1 MLPSTMISRAGV
13 VMFSV
18 LLCSA
23 CANTTATAPPPTSGA
38 AEDPSLVRIQP
49 NPTPESPPKPLSIS
63 LESRR
68 DMLRS
73 CLQGS
78 SGKVNVMVT
87 RTENTVHLG
96 FAPDVS
102 LDPTMRHCLLE
113 TLSTVDLEEVGGNV
127 GGTTIKPTGYT
138 SVIQVSW

>member
-1 MLPSTMISRAGV
+1 MSRAGV
-13 VMFSV
+13 VMISV

-23 CANTTATAPPPTSGA
+23 CASTTATAPPPSSAA
-38 AEDPSLVRIQP
+38 AEDPSLVRLPQRKAEDP
-49 NPTPESPPKPLSIS
+49 SKPLSIS

-73 CLQGS
+73 CLAGS

-87 RTENTVHLG
+87 RVDNSIHLG

>member
-1 MLPSTMISRAGV
+1 MIFA
-13 VMFSV
+13 

-23 CANTTATAPPPTSGA
+23 CANTTATAPPASPGA
-38 AEDPSLVRIQP
+38 VEDPSLVRIQP
-49 NPTPESPPKPLSIS
+49 KAAPEEPPKPFSVS

-78 SGKVNVMVT
+78 SGKVNVVVT
-87 RTENTVHLG
+87 REENAVHLG

-102 LDPTMRHCLLE
+102 LDPRMRHCLLE
-113 TLSTVDLEEVGGNV
+113 TLSTVDLEEVGGQV

-138 SVIQVSW
+138 SIIQVSW